1 VIASL
6 RGKVT
11 TMSSSSIVLDVNGVG
26 YQVFVPKSLLV
37 STSSSEELVLFTSF
51 IVREDS
57 FQLFG
62 FESIEQQGLFD
73 LLRSVSGV
81 GPKTALSILSTLSP
95 AEISTAVANDDPKNF
110 ESVSGV
116 GTKTA
121 KLINVTLAGK
131 LMIAKQPG
139 SALEDDLL
147 SALQSLGWSEKVA
160 LPVVQIVAKRA
171 KTDDIAS
178 LIRECLSLLGK

>member
-6 RGKVT
+6 RGKVLT
-11 TMSSSSIVLDVNGVG
+11 VNGSTVVLDVSGVG
-26 YQVFVPKSLLV
+26 YLV
-37 STSSSEELVLFTSF
+37 SVPSTLARLATVGEDFSLWTAL

-81 GPKTALSILSTLSP
+81 GPKTALNIISTLSS
-95 AEISTAVANDDPKNF
+95 AEISFAVANDDSKPF

-116 GTKTA
+116 GVKTA

-131 LMIAKQPG
+131 LKSTSSGG
-139 SALEDDLL
+139 SNLESDLL
-147 SALQSLGWSEKVA
+147 SALQSLGWNEKTA
-160 LPVVQIVAKRA
+160 LPVVQSVSKAGHSKDLS
-171 KTDDIAS
+171 T
-178 LIRECLSLLGK
+178 LIRECLALLSK